1 MPLLSALTNRLIR
14 DISWGRIKTEFVTY
28 PWFGQ
33 RIIGPNNWLHS
44 PNDKWEPESLNYLV
58 QNLEQG
64 DVFVDVGAC
73 FGLYTVL
80 ASKLVKRE
88 GFVYA
93 FEPDP
98 YMFRLLKANIEMLGL
113 ENVMAFNLALG
124 ENNRVA
130 KFYVTNG
137 GMSSLQPMTGLRS
150 VISTSVKTLDSLN
163 IKRIDW
169 IKIDT
174 EGTEHLVLKGAEETL
189 ERCKPKMLIEFLP
202 QFGNTDKLLQA
213 LEGWKITGL
222 DHNILCEKEN
232 D

>member
-1 MPLLSALTNRLIR
+1 M
-14 DISWGRIKTEFVTY
+14 SWGRIKTEFVTY
-28 PWFGQ
+28 PWFGE
-33 RIIGPNNWLHS
+33 RIISPRSWIHFLDDNWE
-44 PNDKWEPESLNYLV
+44 NESLNHLV
-58 QNLEQG
+58 QNIEQG

-73 FGLYTVL
+73 FGLYTVI
-80 ASKLVKRE
+80 ASKLVKRD

-98 YMFRLLKANIEMLGL
+98 YMFRLLKANIEMLRL
-113 ENVMAFNLALG
+113 ENIIACNFALG
-124 ENNRVA
+124 ESNRVS

-150 VISTSVKTLDSLN
+150 VINTSVKTLDHFH
-163 IKRIDW
+163 IKKIDW
-169 IKIDT
+169 MKIDT
-174 EGTEHLVLKGAEETL
+174 EGTEHLVLEGAKETL
-189 ERCKPKMLIEFLP
+189 ERCKPKLLIEFLP

-222 DHNILCEKEN
+222 DNNILCEKEN